1 MIQVHLLL
9 PLPALLVFLETSGLA
24 FEPGSGKAKG
34 VFPLYYLRGL
44 EAQLVAVGGSALDCC
59 LLQDKVGPHLTLY
72 FHEIYVTV
80 AVAAAKPLAFTS
92 CRTRWAK

>member
-1 MIQVHLLL
+1 MY
-9 PLPALLVFLETSGLA
+9 PATSGLA

-59 LLQDKVGPHLTLY
+59 LLQDKVGHLYLFFNSVFELYVSSHRQSQTTCLYKLQDTLGQVV
-72 FHEIYVTV
+72 FCQRVLC
-80 AVAAAKPLAFTS
+80 A
-92 CRTRWAK
+92 